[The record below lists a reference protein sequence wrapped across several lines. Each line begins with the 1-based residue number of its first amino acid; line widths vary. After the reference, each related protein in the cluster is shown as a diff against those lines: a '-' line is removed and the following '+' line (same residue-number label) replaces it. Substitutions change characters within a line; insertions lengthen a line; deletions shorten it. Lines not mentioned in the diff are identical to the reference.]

1 MDASFYYTG
10 DCSSEETRRS
20 IIDAVSTAL
29 ANTYTDTTYE
39 SKCAPGSTCS
49 YEDLEVV
56 CGNTTRKRR
65 EITNTREK
73 RQSPSNSIRV
83 QVVFTL
89 SGNISS
95 IDQLYDFEDSLI
107 ATVNI
112 LQDSIKNGSF
122 DIPGFEL
129 SPDSFVRDYY
139 PAQQC
144 PSGTIF
150 VDDGECGMCAL
161 MS

>member
-10 DCSSEETRRS
+10 NCSTEETRRS

-29 ANTYTDTTYE
+29 ANTYTDTTFE

-49 YEDLEVV
+49 YENLDVE
-56 CGNTTRKRR
+56 CGNSERKRR
-65 EITNTREK
+65 EIPNTREQ
-73 RQSPSNSIRV
+73 RQTPSDSIQV
-83 QVVFTL
+83 KVVFTL

-139 PAQQC
+139 PVQQC

-150 VDDGECGMCAL
+150 DDDAVCGMCFY
-161 MS
+161 